1 MMNIAVVTIHA
12 TWGKSRIK
20 LFIHS
25 NETLPVIM
33 PEKAGL

>member
-1 MMNIAVVTIHA
+1 MNIAAVTIHA

-20 LFIHS
+20 LCIHS